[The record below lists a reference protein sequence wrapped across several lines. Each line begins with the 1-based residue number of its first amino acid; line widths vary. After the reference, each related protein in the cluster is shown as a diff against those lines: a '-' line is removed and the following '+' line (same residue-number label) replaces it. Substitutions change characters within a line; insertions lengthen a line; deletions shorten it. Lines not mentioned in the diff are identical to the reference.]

1 MKENQAWYSSN
12 IDYLLQSIACV
23 QGLLNSHIAE
33 SRGEESLSLDDDLA
47 ELADIADAMH
57 FSPRLEEVCQTFDL
71 SNFERMILLCCA
83 AQAIDPNFPNLFAI
97 AHNNAELTYPTFQLA
112 CQCFPEVHWDAFT
125 EYRPLR
131 RWQLVHCATSPE
143 LPRACLQIDEA
154 ILHYLMGEPYSD
166 PILTGAINPLDG
178 DYVNQSLRAK
188 HSRINLPDRPTNDR
202 RECFAPTDR
211 VSSSKPISLQP
222 SYQKIVNQII
232 AIFQSPQ
239 TQVPI
244 IQLCGTL
251 RESQREIAANVS
263 EYLDL
268 PLYFIPSDAIPSDR
282 TEIKSL
288 VMRWQRWYLLEPSLL
303 LLEIKESGAMAEGQ
317 KISAIDSFL
326 ESLKLP
332 VFVATDQRLSLS
344 HPVVITFDV
353 AGLEYAEQLDLWQ
366 GALPDIEGEIGE
378 QLERLA
384 AQFRLSPGM
393 IQTASAAVKLNTEV
407 NTELE
412 PLEPKQWGDR
422 LWDFCRLQARPHL
435 EGLAQRINVKTSWDD
450 LVLPEQ
456 EKKILK
462 QILAQIRQ
470 QAKVYQKWGF
480 ARKNQ
485 RGLGLTVLFAG
496 TSGTGKT
503 TAAEVLAYELN
514 LDLYRIDLSS
524 VMSKYIGETEKNLR
538 RIFDAAETGGG
549 ILLFDEADALFGKRS
564 QR

>member
-1 MKENQAWYSSN
+1 MKENLAWYSSN

-97 AHNNAELTYPTFQLA
+97 AHNNAELNYPTFQLA

-154 ILHYLMGEPYSD
+154 ILHYFMGEPYSD
-166 PILTGAINPLDG
+166 PILTGAI
-178 DYVNQSLRAK
+178 A
-188 HSRINLPDRPTNDR
+188 
-202 RECFAPTDR
+202 REFDSPA
-211 VSSSKPISLQP
+211 SPISLQP

-251 RESQREIAANVS
+251 RESQREIASTVS

-317 KISAIDSFL
+317 RISVIDRFL
-326 ESLKLP
+326 ELLKVP

-412 PLEPKQWGDR
+412 PLEAKEWGDR